1 MAIATKEQ
9 SKKKYPS
16 VELKYDTSE
25 ALKISI
31 RFAEEAKKNW
41 LWTHEKG
48 SKNLLPTLQKG
59 YYEYLLDQKGYD
71 IVPWLQKE
79 TRWID
84 HERANCQLSQI

>member
-48 SKNLLPTLQKG
+48 SKNLLPTLQKR
-59 YYEYLLDQKGYD
+59 YYEYLLDQEGYD
-71 IVPWLQKE
+71 FVYWLQKK
-79 TRWID
+79 TRQVSY
-84 HERANCQLSQI
+84 ERKNC